1 MSDQNIFLI
10 TSLLKEGV
18 ALRIYSYGCFAP
30 LAGRSFNSGIRIL
43 FFQGM
48 GSKWCYQVNTAG
60 FFFPTIFHRAPV
72 WTHQF
77 VICFS
82 VSLLWLF
89 LCFLGT
95 PSPPWMGLKAV
106 SSLADSSG
114 TLVVLKISLL
124 ADPENQRG
132 KSVQVWQSRVK
143 MFSSL
148 SNAVPVTS

>member
-18 ALRIYSYGCFAP
+18 ALHINSYGCFAP
-30 LAGRSFNSGIRIL
+30 LAGRSFTSGIRIL

-60 FFFPTIFHRAPV
+60 FFFPPIFHRAPV
-72 WTHQF
+72 QTHRF

-82 VSLLWLF
+82 VSLPWLF

-95 PSPPWMGLKAV
+95 PSPPWTGLKAI

-114 TLVVLKISLL
+114 TCSLVVLKISLL
-124 ADPENQRG
+124 ADPEG
-132 KSVQVWQSRVK
+132 KVCASLIEQSEDV
-143 MFSSL
+143 FQ
-148 SNAVPVTS
+148 PQ